1 MSNSL
6 MTGSVAHVLD
16 AIGGTPIVKL
26 QKMAE
31 HVPADIY
38 VKLEYMN
45 PGGSVKDRI
54 GINIIDRAEAEGLIQ
69 PGGTIVEATS
79 GNTGM
84 GLALVAA
91 VRGYKC
97 IFVMPDKIS
106 EEKVASL
113 RAVGA
118 RVVITPTNVE
128 ADDPRSYYSVS
139 RRIADET
146 PNAFYANQY
155 FNPANPES
163 HYLTTGPE
171 LWEQT
176 GGEIDVFVSGLGT
189 GGTIS
194 GTGSYLKERKPSV
207 KCVGGDP
214 IGSIY
219 YDLKRTGKMT
229 EAFTYKVEG
238 VGEDILPGTID
249 LELVDEIFQVTDRE
263 SFHANRELARL
274 EGILTGGS
282 GGLAVVAAIKYA
294 EKSQKKENIVVL
306 LPDSAIRYLTKQFND
321 TWMLENGFLGPEP
334 GTDTVADL
342 LAERTGEVLSIAA
355 TQSVSDAV
363 ALMRNHDISQAPVLD
378 QGQLAGVLDESN
390 LLDHLLSGGEATTP
404 VGELAT
410 QAFATAEKTTS
421 LTALAPQFKN
431 NKVVLAMDSG
441 QVIGV
446 ISQIDLI
453 ERMASA

>member
-1 MSNSL
+1 MS
-6 MTGSVAHVLD
+6 GSVVSVLE

-26 QKMAE
+26 GKMAE

-45 PGGSVKDRI
+45 PGGSMKDRI
-54 GINIIDRAEAEGLIQ
+54 GLNIINRAEREGLIG

-91 VRGYKC
+91 IRGYKC
-97 IFVMPDKIS
+97 IFVMPDKMS
-106 EEKVASL
+106 EEKIASL

-128 ADDPRSYYSVS
+128 PDDPRSYYSVS

-146 PNAFYANQY
+146 PNAFYSNQY

-171 LWEQT
+171 IWEQT
-176 GGEIDVFVSGLGT
+176 QGEIDVFVAGLGT

-194 GTGSYLKERKPSV
+194 GTGKYLKEQDSSV

-214 IGSIY
+214 VGSVY

-229 EAFTYKVEG
+229 QAFSYKVEG

-249 LELVDEIFQVTDRE
+249 LDIVDEIVQVTDRE
-263 SFHANRELARL
+263 SFHACRDLARK
-274 EGILTGGS
+274 EGVLTGGS
-282 GGLAVVAAIKYA
+282 GGLAIMAAIKYA
-294 EKSQKKENIVVL
+294 ERTQKKENIVVL
-306 LPDSAIRYLTKQFND
+306 MPDSAMRYLSKQFDD
-321 TWMLENGFLGPEP
+321 TWMMENGFLGPEASA
-334 GTDTVADL
+334 GTVADL
-342 LAERTGEVLSIAA
+342 LEGRDEAVLSLQASA
-355 TQSVSDAV
+355 RVGDAV
-363 ALMRNHDISQAPVLD
+363 SLMRKHDISQAPVLD
-378 QGQLAGVLDESN
+378 GQDLVGVIDESN
-390 LLDHLLSGGEATTP
+390 LLDHLLAGGNAEAP
-404 VGELAT
+404 IEDLAT
-410 QAFATAEKTTS
+410 QNFATTEAS
-421 LTALAPQFKN
+421 TALATLAPQLKMR
-431 NKVVLAMDSG
+431 KVVLAMDAG
-441 QVIGV
+441 RVVGV
-446 ISQIDLI
+446 ISQIDVL
-453 ERMASA
+453 ERMAAG